1 MLFDGAMGTQ
11 LYDRAGIDLDRCPE
25 ELSLSDPE
33 LVKAIHLDYIRAGAE
48 VIETN
53 TYGANRIRLAAYGL
67 AAQVARIN
75 GAAAQIA
82 RDARALTGQRVW
94 VSGSVGPLG
103 RPLSPLG
110 HLTAWQARLIFRE
123 QVDALAEAGV
133 DLIILETFGDLREI
147 KEAMLAVRDVSE
159 LPVVAQMSFDEEARS
174 QAGDTP
180 ADVVKT
186 LEELGADVIG
196 ANCSTG
202 PDDML
207 RVVEEMAATARTP
220 ISAQPNAG
228 FPAFATGRL
237 VYHSSSE
244 YMAQL
249 ARRMVETGAS
259 AVGGCCGTTP
269 EHIATIRDALKGV
282 RVSRGASRSQAPA
295 TRPRAAKL
303 APLIAEPT
311 GMSRELG
318 RGFVVT
324 VEADPPRGFDISAS
338 LDSLSDLRASGL
350 VDAISVADS
359 PRAQGRMSALAMCS
373 LIQTRLGTETVLH
386 LALRHRN
393 LVALHS
399 ELLGAHALGVRNV
412 LIVRG
417 DLPRSGDYPDA
428 TAISDITSSGLIR
441 LVKAFNAGTDLSG
454 KPVEQATSFLVGC
467 ALNLGA
473 EDIDRE
479 LRTLER
485 KLKAGADFIYTQPV
499 YDPEMVE
506 NVHQRMGGLPVPLLV
521 GVLPLRSHRHAEF
534 LHNEVPGIVI
544 PAGVR
549 ERLRQAGNGAGETG
563 IQICRE
569 LLSEVRSMVGG
580 AYVMPPFGRYDLVSR
595 VLEGIKQR
603 SST

>member
-1 MLFDGAMGTQ
+1 MGTQ

-67 AAQVARIN
+67 AAQVAGIN
-75 GAAAQIA
+75 EAAAQIA

-94 VSGSVGPLG
+94 IAGSVGPLG

-123 QVDALAEAGV
+123 QVEALAEAGV
-133 DLIILETFGDLREI
+133 DLIILETFKDLREI
-147 KEAMLAVRDVSE
+147 TEAVVAVRDVCE
-159 LPVVAQMSFDEEARS
+159 LPVVAQMSFDEEAKS

-180 ADVVKT
+180 ADVVET

-228 FPAFATGRL
+228 FPSLATGRL
-237 VYHSSSE
+237 IYHSSSE

-249 ARRMVETGAS
+249 ARRMVEAGAS

-269 EHIATIRDALKGV
+269 EHTATIRDALKGV
-282 RVSRGASRSQAPA
+282 RVSRGAPRSQAPA
-295 TRPRAAKL
+295 TRPRAARL
-303 APLIAEPT
+303 APLVAEPT
-311 GMSRELG
+311 RMSRELG

-399 ELLGAHALGVRNV
+399 ELLGAHALGVRNL

-454 KPVEQATSFLVGC
+454 KPVEQATSFVVGC

-479 LRTLER
+479 LRALER

-499 YDPEMVE
+499 YSPEVVE

-521 GVLPLRSHRHAEF
+521 GVLPLRSHQHAEF

-544 PAGVR
+544 PAGVM
-549 ERLRQAGNGAGETG
+549 ERLRQAGDGAGEAG

-580 AYVMPPFGRYDLVSR
+580 AYVMPPFGRYDLVPR